1 MKALVIDGYG
11 GPEVMRIADLPVPA
25 PGPGEVLVR
34 MEVSNVNP
42 IDWKIREGYLA
53 KMFPVQFPR
62 VLGRDGA
69 GTVSAVGKGVDGF
82 AVGDPVF
89 GVGAPTRDG
98 PHAQFALF
106 AATTLAKRP
115 DGLSAELA
123 GAAVV
128 AGLSAYIPIWESP
141 DVKPGARVLIH
152 AASGGVG
159 HIAVQ
164 MARLKGA
171 HVVAVTSTEH
181 VDFVRSL
188 GAHEVIDRRTQDFV
202 AAAGPCDLVF
212 DTVGG
217 EVHTRSYDC
226 LKPGG
231 VLAFLNTGPV
241 KPLVREGIRAIQP
254 QVNATPE
261 RLPGWADLL
270 VSGKVK
276 VEIRNRFPL
285 DRAVEAYVL
294 SQSAS
299 VAGKIL
305 IEIG

>member
-1 MKALVIDGYG
+1 MKALVIDQYG

-25 PGPGEVLVR
+25 PGLGDVLVR
-34 MEVSNVNP
+34 METSNVNP
-42 IDWKIREGYLA
+42 IDWKIREGYLG

-62 VLGRDGA
+62 ILGRDGA
-69 GTVSAVGKGVDGF
+69 GIVTALGEGVEGF

-89 GVGAPTRDG
+89 GMGVPTRNG
-98 PHAQFALF
+98 PHSEYALF
-106 AATTLAKRP
+106 PAASLAKRP
-115 DGLSAELA
+115 PGLSAEQA
-123 GAAVV
+123 GVAVV

-141 DVKPGARVLIH
+141 DVKKGARVLIH

-164 MARLKGA
+164 MALLKGA
-171 HVVAVTSTEH
+171 HVIAVTSTEH
-181 VDFVRSL
+181 LDFVKSL
-188 GAHEVIDRRTQDFV
+188 GPHQVIDRRTQDFV
-202 AAAGPCDLVF
+202 QAAGPCDVVF

-217 EVHTRSYDC
+217 ETHTRSYDA

-231 VLAFLNTGPV
+231 LLAFLNTGPV
-241 KPLVREGIRAIQP
+241 TPQVRDGIRALQP
-254 QVNATPE
+254 QVNVTPE
-261 RLPGWADLL
+261 RLPGWAELL

-276 VEIRNRFPL
+276 VEIRHRFTL
-285 DRAVEAYVL
+285 ETAVEAYRL

-305 IEIG
+305 ITIG